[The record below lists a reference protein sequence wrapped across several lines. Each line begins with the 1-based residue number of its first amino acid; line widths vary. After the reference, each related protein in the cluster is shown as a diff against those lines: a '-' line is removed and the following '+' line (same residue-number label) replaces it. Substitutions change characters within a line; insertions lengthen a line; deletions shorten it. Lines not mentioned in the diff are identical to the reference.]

1 MSRDSA
7 ILGADDLSSDDSS
20 SSESSDATGDSAPC
34 SPPPLADDPTL
45 NSSVPIA
52 LPSAPSSPDGTV
64 VLASPSSSA
73 GIESAA
79 PAALPQ
85 PLD

>member
-7 ILGADDLSSDDSS
+7 FLGADALSSDD
-20 SSESSDATGDSAPC
+20 SSDATGDSAPC

-52 LPSAPSSPDGTV
+52 LTSAPSSPDGTM

-73 GIESAA
+73 RIESAA
-79 PAALPQ
+79 PAALP
-85 PLD
+85 